1 MKKLLIVLA
10 FILLPI
16 QSQAAGLYDGVWQF
30 PLNIFATVNQNG
42 SGTLYRLNTESVWPF
57 NIDYGGNEKQQFN
70 GSIFNLGNAPFLDFV
85 YWSQGWMYRPRW
97 MSSETQYKAGNIG
110 IIRAEYPISSLPIK
124 TVDEMQ
130 NDIELCVRSGRYRNT
145 CYIF

>member
-1 MKKLLIVLA
+1 MDFEDLNGDGYLDMLGTA
-10 FILLPI
+10 LPKG
-16 QSQAAGLYDGVWQF
+16 QVF
-30 PLNIFATVNQNG
+30 LNNG

-57 NIDYGGNEKQQFN
+57 KIDYGGNEKQQFN

-85 YWSQGWMYRPRW
+85 YWSEGWMYRPRW
-97 MSSETQYKAGNIG
+97 MSSETQYQAGSIG

-124 TVDEMQ
+124 TVGEMQ
-130 NDIELCVRSGRYRNT
+130 NDIELCVRSGRYRNN